1 MIGLEREFL
10 VANVG
15 SPDKFVVVPD
25 GFPADECGL
34 LAEARGQP
42 FTSVEEAVFSLQ
54 ADTYRLTKQ
63 FEAKGLVLVDLP
75 IGKIDKAVRLQAAR
89 HYDKGRTQ
97 YQNLYGY
104 EAYRN
109 AMNEQT
115 AGIHVSFT
123 CPVTVCYDKAEDDKS
138 PEPNIFRY
146 SEADCHVYGPPHSQ
160 QEAKRY
166 ISPNSYNGIRAL
178 TPMFAYNDSEHDMT
192 HQYYADA
199 LLMDEYQGTR
209 AYCKLDSSCT

>member
-1 MIGLEREFL
+1 MKTLMIGLEREFL
-10 VANVG
+10 VATVG

-89 HYDKGRTQ
+89 HYDKGRTK

-109 AMNEQT
+109 AMTEQT

-123 CPVTVCYDKAEDDKS
+123 CPVTVSYDSTKPTTTVNGMFDWAKIFIGLDKEFAAEIKA
-138 PEPNIFRY
+138 
-146 SEADCHVYGPPHSQ
+146 
-160 QEAKRY
+160 AKRNPGFY
-166 ISPNSYNGIRAL
+166 ELKHDGRIEYRSLPNNVNFNKLIETLKKL
-178 TPMFAYNDSEHDMT
+178 T
-192 HQYYADA
+192 
-199 LLMDEYQGTR
+199 
-209 AYCKLDSSCT
+209 K